1 MLAKIGVLDLRIL
14 HLGMQSGGN
23 FDEQNLESSDL
34 KDLGVG
40 RILDT
45 LASLRE
51 RNLIDMTQKGKF
63 SVTDTAKELL
73 WSKDVPLWLRILR
86 LLEIKSFNQSEISKY
101 LLEQEDMI
109 QNSLEKL
116 RKNQLVVME
125 PIRKE
130 EKLEKI
136 FEILQDGKNEL
147 EKIEEDGYHNAD
159 LVIKDKRNDVE
170 ILQTIDQMIRDLQG
184 EDALPDEKKK
194 DFVNRL
200 SLLKD
205 KLGI

>member
-1 MLAKIGVLDLRIL
+1 MLAKIGVLDLKIL
-14 HLGMQSGGN
+14 HLGIQSRGH

-51 RNLIDMTQKGKF
+51 RKLIDMTQKGKF

-101 LLEQEDMI
+101 LLEQEDII
-109 QNSLEKL
+109 QNTLEKL

-125 PIRKE
+125 PIRRE

-136 FEILQDGKNEL
+136 FEILQDGKEKL
-147 EKIEEDGYHNAD
+147 EKIEKEGYHKAE

-170 ILQTIDQMIRDLQG
+170 ILQTIEQMIMDLQG

-200 SLLKD
+200 SILKD